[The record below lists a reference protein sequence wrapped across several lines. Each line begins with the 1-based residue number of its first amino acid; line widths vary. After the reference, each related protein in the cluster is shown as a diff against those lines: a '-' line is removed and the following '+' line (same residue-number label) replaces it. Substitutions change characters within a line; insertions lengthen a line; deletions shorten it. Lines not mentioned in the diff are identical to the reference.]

1 MFREKKEM
9 SKVEDD
15 RYPSYFDLV
24 FIQKMHISK
33 CIVPHKYAHISHL
46 NKKIS
51 STESSARL

>member
-1 MFREKKEM
+1 M

-24 FIQKMHISK
+24 FIQKMHILK

-51 STESSARL
+51 STESNARL